1 MAESLQ
7 PCQRQRPCQ
16 RRKVG
21 TVFTVCGF
29 RVVIHSVSR
38 RFKEVERMANI
49 KSAMKRVKVNKV
61 KAAANKARKSELKTV
76 LKKANL
82 AAESGAN
89 KEEAIKA
96 AIKRVDQACAKGLL
110 HKNNAARKKAQ
121 LAKKLNG

>member
-1 MAESLQ
+1 
-7 PCQRQRPCQ
+7 
-16 RRKVG
+16 
-21 TVFTVCGF
+21 
-29 RVVIHSVSR
+29 
-38 RFKEVERMANI
+38 MANI

-76 LKKANL
+76 LKKADL